1 MTKKYIGYK
10 ERILFFTTLSILFSI
25 ISIILITGVLSV
37 NKTKLVSY
45 QENGNLD
52 YNVYLKPNEFYD
64 NEYLEKDMVY
74 IASLIKNIDV
84 DVNYDFII
92 SEKEDIDFTYQV
104 LGKLS
109 VYNDSKTSVL
119 FEKEYTLLDTKRIT
133 EEEIKTKKINEKI
146 NIDYDYYNNLA
157 NSFKS
162 TYGVESESDLTIY
175 VKINK
180 VIDGININEN
190 SQMSL
195 TIPLTQ
201 KTINIQIN
209 NENINAV
216 RNIISDEKLSFL
228 DGVLIFFLAI
238 SILAIIVSL
247 FHLLKLLL
255 LLRTKKSKY
264 DKYVERLLIEYD
276 RLIVETSTT
285 PDFIKKKI
293 IKIEKF
299 QELLDLRDSMNKP
312 IMYHNLVKHHKCYF
326 YVDQFNTCYLHVVK
340 ASDMEDSNDK

>member
-1 MTKKYIGYK
+1 MDLTY
-10 ERILFFTTLSILFSI
+10 RII
-25 ISIILITGVLSV
+25 
-37 NKTKLVSY
+37 
-45 QENGNLD
+45 
-52 YNVYLKPNEFYD
+52 
-64 NEYLEKDMVY
+64 
-74 IASLIKNIDV
+74 
-84 DVNYDFII
+84 
-92 SEKEDIDFTYQV
+92 
-104 LGKLS
+104 GKLS
-109 VYNDSKTSVL
+109 IYNDSKTSVL
-119 FEKEYTLLDTKRIT
+119 FEKEYTLLDTKIIT
-133 EEEIKTKKINEKI
+133 EENIKNKEINERI

-162 TYGVESESDLTIY
+162 TYGVESDSDLTIY

-180 VIDGININEN
+180 VINDIDINEN

-201 KTINIQIN
+201 KTINIQMN
-209 NENINAV
+209 NENINVV
-216 RNIISDEKLSFL
+216 RNVITDENLSFL

-238 SILAIIVSL
+238 SLLAIAVSL
-247 FHLLKLLL
+247 FHLVKLLL
-255 LLRTKKSKY
+255 LLKTKKTKY

-276 RLIVETSTT
+276 RLIVETTTT

-340 ASDMEDSNDK
+340 ASDIEENN